1 MFLSL
6 EKEIINVEKIDANI
20 KQNPVLAIVEGKMK
34 DEEFLTQITKLGGYI
49 FDKMGDIILDC

>member
-20 KQNPVLAIVEGKMK
+20 KQNPVLAIVEGKNDGLK
-34 DEEFLTQITKLGGYI
+34 NPSHI
-49 FDKMGDIILDC
+49 FNVSSHFPGVN